1 MVSDQKSNSHSS
13 PVSDEAVCNTATVAG
28 NDSSIAVFTLGEM
41 RMAGLDVPV
50 PFTNEP
56 DDRLLT
62 VSIPIAERLAAR
74 ILDSWA
80 APQDEVKQ
88 LLGALS
94 RDELR
99 YVLLIDQLTRVLSLQ
114 PESYLFQ
121 DNTYLD
127 GQTPWSL
134 IADGNAKRVH
144 AYLAHQVFSGGW

>member
-1 MVSDQKSNSHSS
+1 MVSDQKSNSHST
-13 PVSDEAVCNTATVAG
+13 PGSDEAAYNTATVAG
-28 NDSSIAVFTLGEM
+28 EDGSIALFTLGEM
-41 RMAGLDVPV
+41 RLVGLDVPA
-50 PFTNEP
+50 PFANEP
-56 DDRLLT
+56 DDHLLT
-62 VSIPIAERLAAR
+62 VSIPVAERLVAR

-80 APQDEVKQ
+80 APRDEVKQ

-99 YVLLIDQLTRVLSLQ
+99 YVLLIDQLTRVLFLQ

-121 DNTYLD
+121 DNKYLD

-134 IADGNAKRVH
+134 IVGGDAKRVH